1 MPLPPE
7 KFPESFFRAGLVGT
21 CGHLWTVKAI
31 EHQKHNL
38 NCCVNVLGRKI
49 EERVDKEN
57 K

>member
-38 NCCVNVLGRKI
+38 NCCVNV
-49 EERVDKEN
+49 
-57 K
+57 